1 MERAMMRAMSGQ
13 KVVDKMT
20 THEQMDMLELR
31 KLPVG
36 WLKQIELDGMD
47 MSQDDGGVLRNALD
61 LKVSGKRKQ
70 G

>member
-1 MERAMMRAMSGQ
+1 MMRAMSGQ